1 VSTGVLG
8 ITPRSVSSVA
18 GVFKLNRK
26 ENVMRPVLREST
38 ADVETRGVVRARSW
52 VPAAIGA
59 AALSLSLPVAA
70 EIYQISGI
78 GFTQHCPCVGDPY
91 DDSQENN
98 GVLLPDNVN
107 MRLFA
112 PIEFPNGQRVC
123 RFSLI
128 YNDINAN
135 DPITAR
141 LKRKAF
147 TVGGN
152 AFAAPQ
158 TMATAVSA
166 NTTNMNLTQRATT
179 TAITNPVINDTS
191 AFYYVELTVPTINLR
206 VLGVQV
212 DVRPTC
218 T

>member
-1 VSTGVLG
+1 MRT
-8 ITPRSVSSVA
+8 
-18 GVFKLNRK
+18 
-26 ENVMRPVLREST
+26 VMRAST
-38 ADVETRGVVRARSW
+38 TDVETRDAVRTRAW
-52 VPAAIGA
+52 VLAAIGA
-59 AALSLSLPVAA
+59 AALSLSLPAAA

-98 GVLLPDNVN
+98 GVVLPDNVN

-112 PIEFPNGQRVC
+112 PIDFPSGQRVC
-123 RFSLI
+123 RLSLV
-128 YNDINAN
+128 YNDINQN
-135 DPITAR
+135 DAITAR
-141 LKRKAF
+141 LRRKAF

-158 TMATAVSA
+158 TMATVAST
-166 NTTNMNLTQRATT
+166 NTTNMNATQRSTT

-206 VLGVQV
+206 VLGVQI

-218 T
+218 S

>member
-1 VSTGVLG
+1 MKKAMQESTGE
-8 ITPRSVSSVA
+8 A
-18 GVFKLNRK
+18 
-26 ENVMRPVLREST
+26 
-38 ADVETRGVVRARSW
+38 ETRGVVRTRAW
-52 VPAAIGA
+52 VLAAIGA
-59 AALSLSLPVAA
+59 AALSLSVPVAA
-70 EIYQISGI
+70 EIYQISGV

-112 PIEFPNGQRVC
+112 PIDFPNGQRVC
-123 RFSLI
+123 RFSLV

-158 TMATAVSA
+158 TIATTVSA
-166 NTTNMNLTQRATT
+166 NTTNMNAIQRSTT
-179 TAITNPVINDTS
+179 TAITNPVISDTS
-191 AFYYVELTVPTINLR
+191 AFYYVELTLPTINLR
-206 VLGVQV
+206 VLGVQI